1 MVKHTQTIRWLLPTN
16 FLSLFDHF
24 VGLALKGLIYR
35 VHVLCHRYISDYIPD
50 SEGLLL
56 AKANQLASA
65 IKKETKKVK
74 ELQKTLKEE
83 QYTLSKLQ
91 HEHTKV
97 GLLTFPDFCTSSDR
111 LLFKKH
117 N

>member
-1 MVKHTQTIRWLLPTN
+1 M
-16 FLSLFDHF
+16 
-24 VGLALKGLIYR
+24 LIDR
-35 VHVLCHRYISDYIPD
+35 VHSLCHRYICDYILD

-65 IKKETKKVK
+65 VKKETKKVK

-97 GLLTFPDFCTSSDR
+97 GLLTFPDFCTSSDKFS
-111 LLFKKH
+111 FKKH
-117 N
+117 TTKCKVCCQRSEISVGVYNRM

>member
-1 MVKHTQTIRWLLPTN
+1 M
-16 FLSLFDHF
+16 S
-24 VGLALKGLIYR
+24 
-35 VHVLCHRYISDYIPD
+35 YISNYIPD

-56 AKANQLASA
+56 AKANQLASV

-83 QYTLSKLQ
+83 QYTLSKVQ

-97 GLLTFPDFCTSSDR
+97 GLLKFLIFLHR
-111 LLFKKH
+111 QIGFYFKKH

>member
-1 MVKHTQTIRWLLPTN
+1 MVKHTQTIRRLLLTN
-16 FLSLFDHF
+16 CLSVFDHF
-24 VGLALKGLIYR
+24 VGLAHKGLIHW
-35 VHVLCHRYISDYIPD
+35 VHVLCHISNYIPD

-83 QYTLSKLQ
+83 QYTLSKVQ

-97 GLLTFPDFCTSSDR
+97 GLLKFLIFLHR
-111 LLFKKH
+111 QIGFYFKKH